1 MQYFYIIFL
10 QIIFTKAGKIKQNE
24 RIVYEACIL
33 LVRIKRGGRLT
44 LPARASMWY
53 TVTSAAERGIS
64 FIFTPIF
71 TRTLSPEE
79 YGLYPLYVSY
89 MSLFTILITLEIG
102 SSVIYRALARF
113 KGRED
118 ELISSLLGV
127 ISVLFGAVLSVI
139 LIFPEYLSSI
149 TGLGGEILVF
159 LAVQVLLNGI
169 LGLYVA
175 KCRYLYEY
183 RAVSLINL
191 ALALLSPTLSLILIK
206 FTRVRATARI
216 IAPLI
221 VSALIVLPL
230 AVRIVRQ
237 GKRLVSREILGFIF
251 RVVLPLLPHFI
262 STAVIAQS
270 GKIIVGRSFGEEAL
284 AKYSVVF
291 SMGFVFSLI
300 TVGIN
305 SALTP
310 WVNRKLAEKNE
321 DKIAATIDPLFSLFA
336 LMTLSGLCFSP
347 EGLAFLA
354 PREYGSALGAIYPLS
369 LSVLTGFLVTI
380 INAMLLFYEK
390 SHLISAASIITAVI
404 NLLLG
409 ITLTARYGYIAAA
422 LVQLASSLILFI
434 ISTVMLGGVSHKTVI
449 RPYRQLGVITF
460 SAVVSMLLYLLR
472 HAFVS
477 RMLIL
482 LALFMLAIPIA
493 LECKSLIIEKKV

>member
-1 MQYFYIIFL
+1 
-10 QIIFTKAGKIKQNE
+10 
-24 RIVYEACIL
+24 
-33 LVRIKRGGRLT
+33 
-44 LPARASMWY
+44 MWY
-53 TVTSAAERGIS
+53 TVTSAVERGVN

-71 TRTLSPEE
+71 TRTLTPEE

-89 MSLFTILITLEIG
+89 MSLFTILITLELG
-102 SSVIYRALARF
+102 GNVLYRALSRF

-118 ELISSLLGV
+118 EFIASSLGV
-127 ISVLFGAVLSVI
+127 ISMLFGILLSVI

-149 TGLGGEILVF
+149 TGLGREMLIF
-159 LAVQVLLNGI
+159 LATQVLLNGI
-169 LGLYVA
+169 VGLYVA

-183 RAVSLINL
+183 KTASMINL
-191 ALALLSPTLSLILIK
+191 AISVLSPALSLIFIK

-221 VSALIVLPL
+221 ITALIVLPL
-230 AVRIVRQ
+230 AVRILHR
-237 GKRLVSREILGFIF
+237 GKRLALREIWGFIF
-251 RVVLPLLPHFI
+251 RVDLPLLPHFI

-270 GKIIVGRSFGEEAL
+270 GKIIVGRFFGEEAL

-305 SALTP
+305 SALAP

-321 DKIAATIDPLFSLFA
+321 EKIAATVDPLFALFA

-380 INAMLLFYEK
+380 INAVLLFYEK

-434 ISTVMLGGVSHKTVI
+434 ITTLMLGGVSHKTVI

-482 LALFMLAIPIA
+482 IVLFMLAIPIA

>member
-1 MQYFYIIFL
+1 M
-10 QIIFTKAGKIKQNE
+10 
-24 RIVYEACIL
+24 
-33 LVRIKRGGRLT
+33 LVRIKKGRRLT

-53 TVTSAAERGIS
+53 TATSAIERGIS

-89 MSLFTILITLEIG
+89 MSLFTILITLELG
-102 SSVIYRALARF
+102 GNVIYRALARF

-118 ELISSLLGV
+118 ELICSSLGV
-127 ISVLFGAVLSVI
+127 ILILFGIVLSAI
-139 LIFPEYLSSI
+139 LIFPEYLSAI
-149 TGLGGEILVF
+149 TGLGRETLIF
-159 LAVQVLLNGI
+159 LAVQVLLNGVV
-169 LGLYVA
+169 GLYVA
-175 KCRYLYEY
+175 KCRYTYEY
-183 RAVSLINL
+183 KAASLINL
-191 ALALLSPTLSLILIK
+191 VPAVLSPTLSLVLIK

-216 IAPLI
+216 VAPLI
-221 VSALIVLPL
+221 ISTLVALPI

-237 GKRLVSREILGFIF
+237 GKRLLSREILSFIF
-251 RVVLPLLPHFI
+251 RVDLPLLPHFVAA
-262 STAVIAQS
+262 AVTAQS

-300 TVGIN
+300 TFGIN
-305 SALTP
+305 SALAP

-369 LSVLTGFLVTI
+369 LSVLTGFLVTV
-380 INAMLLFYEK
+380 INAVLLFYEK
-390 SHLISAASIITAVI
+390 SHLISTASIIAAAI

-409 ITLTARYGYIAAA
+409 ITITAKYGYIAAA

-434 ISTVMLGGVSHKTVI
+434 ISAAMLGGVSHKTII

-460 SAVVSMLLYLLR
+460 SAAVSVILYLLR

-493 LECKSLIIEKKV
+493 LECKSLIIEKKA